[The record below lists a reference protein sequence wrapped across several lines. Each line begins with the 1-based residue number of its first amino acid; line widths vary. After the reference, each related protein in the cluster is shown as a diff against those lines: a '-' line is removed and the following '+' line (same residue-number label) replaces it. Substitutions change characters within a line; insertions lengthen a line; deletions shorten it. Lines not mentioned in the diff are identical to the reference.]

1 MFRKIKIRTTLSI
14 MVLSL
19 TALLLFVGM
28 LGLFAA
34 QSGNH
39 SFARVDKE
47 VLPGLVALN
56 ESSELLLRA
65 RLDLRLY
72 ESLMSNG
79 SQDAATVALKRAKG
93 KIDGASE
100 KWREYLTYP
109 QAEQEKAIS
118 AEMASKRETLMT
130 TFITPALAALE
141 AGNLDE
147 YRQRA
152 GKSTVLYADFDAASK
167 KLVQFKRQ
175 NIDDAYA
182 ASNDS
187 INRMEIMLTV
197 AIALALVLALLSWL
211 VMTHLVVKPLN
222 QAIGVFDRI
231 AQGDLRARF
240 HMQGKN
246 EIAQLFGA
254 AQRMRDGL
262 ENMVRVVRNGTDAIG
277 IGVGEIAS
285 GNIDLSSRTEQQA
298 ASLDETASSMEQ
310 ILSTVSNNE
319 DNTRKAN
326 DLAQQASASAARGGG
341 VVSEVVDTMRT
352 IQRSSA
358 KISDIVGV
366 IDGIAFQT
374 NLLALNAAVEA
385 ARAGEQGKGFA
396 VVATEVRTL
405 AQRSA
410 TAAKEIGSMIDNS
423 LTSIQQGA
431 GLVEVA
437 GKTMNEVLDDVRK
450 VADIMDEIMMASG
463 EQSRG
468 ISQINIAI
476 NQMDGVTQQNA
487 GLVAE
492 VATAAGSLQ
501 EQVSH
506 LQHAIASFQLDD
518 GHVSENGL
526 FPAVSPVALV
536 GVR

>member
-1 MFRKIKIRTTLSI
+1 MFRKIKIRTTLSV

-79 SQDAATVALKRAKG
+79 SQDAAIVALKRAKG

-100 KWREYLTYP
+100 KWQAYLTYP

-175 NIDDAYA
+175 NIDDAYT
-182 ASNDS
+182 ASNAS

-240 HMQGKN
+240 DMPGKN

-277 IGVGEIAS
+277 VGVGEIAS

-326 DLAQQASASAARGGG
+326 DLAQKASASAARGGG

-423 LTSIQQGA
+423 LASIQQGA

-437 GKTMNEVLDDVRK
+437 GKTMSEVLDDVRK

-526 FPAVSPVALV
+526 LPAVSPVALV

>member
-19 TALLLFVGM
+19 TALVLFVGM

-56 ESSELLLRA
+56 ERSELLLRA

-79 SQDAATVALKRAKG
+79 SQDAAMVALKRAKG
-93 KIDGASE
+93 KID
-100 KWREYLTYP
+100 
-109 QAEQEKAIS
+109 
-118 AEMASKRETLMT
+118 
-130 TFITPALAALE
+130 
-141 AGNLDE
+141 
-147 YRQRA
+147 
-152 GKSTVLYADFDAASK
+152 
-167 KLVQFKRQ
+167 
-175 NIDDAYA
+175 DAYT

-240 HMQGKN
+240 EMQGKN

-277 IGVGEIAS
+277 VGVGEIAS
-285 GNIDLSSRTEQQA
+285 GNIDLSSRTEPQA

-326 DLAQQASASAARGGG
+326 DLAQKASASAVRGGG
-341 VVSEVVDTMRT
+341 VVSEVVDTLRT

-374 NLLALNAAVEA
+374 NLLALNVAVEA

-396 VVATEVRTL
+396 VV
-405 AQRSA
+405 
-410 TAAKEIGSMIDNS
+410 
-423 LTSIQQGA
+423 
-431 GLVEVA
+431 
-437 GKTMNEVLDDVRK
+437 DVR
-450 VADIMDEIMMASG
+450 
-463 EQSRG
+463 
-468 ISQINIAI
+468 
-476 NQMDGVTQQNA
+476 
-487 GLVAE
+487 
-492 VATAAGSLQ
+492 
-501 EQVSH
+501 
-506 LQHAIASFQLDD
+506 
-518 GHVSENGL
+518 
-526 FPAVSPVALV
+526 
-536 GVR
+536 

>member
-1 MFRKIKIRTTLSI
+1 
-14 MVLSL
+14 
-19 TALLLFVGM
+19 M

-47 VLPGLVALN
+47 ILPGLVALN

-100 KWREYLTYP
+100 KWQEYLTYP

-141 AGNLDE
+141 AGNLNE

-152 GKSTVLYADFDAASK
+152 GKSIALYADFDAASK

-175 NIDDAYA
+175 NIDDAYI
-182 ASNDS
+182 ASNAG
-187 INRMEIMLTV
+187 INRMEIILTV

-240 HMQGKN
+240 EMQGKN
-246 EIAQLFGA
+246 EIAQLFSA

-298 ASLDETASSMEQ
+298 ASLDETASNRS
-310 ILSTVSNNE
+310 
-319 DNTRKAN
+319 
-326 DLAQQASASAARGGG
+326 
-341 VVSEVVDTMRT
+341 
-352 IQRSSA
+352 RSSRRSA
-358 KISDIVGV
+358 ITKITRARLTIWRKRPRPRLRRRV
-366 IDGIAFQT
+366 
-374 NLLALNAAVEA
+374 AAV
-385 ARAGEQGKGFA
+385 
-396 VVATEVRTL
+396 
-405 AQRSA
+405 
-410 TAAKEIGSMIDNS
+410 
-423 LTSIQQGA
+423 
-431 GLVEVA
+431 
-437 GKTMNEVLDDVRK
+437 
-450 VADIMDEIMMASG
+450 
-463 EQSRG
+463 
-468 ISQINIAI
+468 
-476 NQMDGVTQQNA
+476 
-487 GLVAE
+487 
-492 VATAAGSLQ
+492 
-501 EQVSH
+501 
-506 LQHAIASFQLDD
+506 
-518 GHVSENGL
+518 
-526 FPAVSPVALV
+526 
-536 GVR
+536 

>member
-1 MFRKIKIRTTLSI
+1 
-14 MVLSL
+14 
-19 TALLLFVGM
+19 
-28 LGLFAA
+28 
-34 QSGNH
+34 
-39 SFARVDKE
+39 
-47 VLPGLVALN
+47 
-56 ESSELLLRA
+56 
-65 RLDLRLY
+65 
-72 ESLMSNG
+72 
-79 SQDAATVALKRAKG
+79 
-93 KIDGASE
+93 
-100 KWREYLTYP
+100 
-109 QAEQEKAIS
+109 
-118 AEMASKRETLMT
+118 MASKRETLMT

-175 NIDDAYA
+175 NIDDAYI
-182 ASNDS
+182 ASNAG
-187 INRMEIMLTV
+187 INRMEIILTV

-240 HMQGKN
+240 EMQGKN
-246 EIAQLFGA
+246 EIAQLFSA

-298 ASLDETASSMEQ
+298 AALDETASSMEQ

-326 DLAQQASASAARGGG
+326 DLAQKASASAARGGG

-501 EQVSH
+501 EQASH

-526 FPAVSPVALV
+526 LLAVSPVAMV